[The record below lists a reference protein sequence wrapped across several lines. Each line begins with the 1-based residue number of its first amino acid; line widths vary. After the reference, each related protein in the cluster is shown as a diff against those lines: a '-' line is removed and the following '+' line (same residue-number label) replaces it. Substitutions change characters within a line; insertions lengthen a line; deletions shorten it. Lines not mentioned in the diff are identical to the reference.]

1 MEIFVIKL
9 NKFHYPM
16 VCIYGII
23 YSNGV
28 MFMEADKLAKI
39 IQLYM
44 YQNMFAENNSTSSS
58 AMFEAI
64 LMSAIESAANEKSV
78 SVSREPVLSSQSTE
92 ISNKV
97 STERDKGISSNTSNN
112 ISDAIKYVSD
122 KYGVEEELIK
132 AVIKQ
137 ESGFNPKAVSSSGAQ
152 GLMQLMPSTAKSLGV
167 ENPFNVLDNIDGGT
181 RYLKRLMEAFDGN
194 KELALSAYNGG
205 IGRMN
210 RLGVDTVSEISKM
223 PRETENYVSKVMNYY
238 RNYKEV

>member
-1 MEIFVIKL
+1 MEVDEL
-9 NKFHYPM
+9 T
-16 VCIYGII
+16 
-23 YSNGV
+23 
-28 MFMEADKLAKI
+28 KI

-44 YQNMFAENNSTSSS
+44 YQNMFTENNSNSSS
-58 AMFEAI
+58 AMFETM
-64 LMSAIESAANEKSV
+64 LMNAALSIANKNNSSISSEMV
-78 SVSREPVLSSQSTE
+78 SNPQSTT

-97 STERDKGISSNTSNN
+97 NVKSSTGVSSKISNN
-112 ISDAIKYVSD
+112 IDEAIKYVSD
-122 KYGVEEELIK
+122 KYGVEEEFIK

-137 ESGFNPKAVSSSGAQ
+137 ESAFNPNAVSRSGAQ

-210 RLGVDTVSEISKM
+210 RLGVDTVQEISKM
-223 PRETENYVSKVMNYY
+223 PRETENYVSKVMKNYQ
-238 RNYKEV
+238 NYKKV

>member
-1 MEIFVIKL
+1 MEVDEL
-9 NKFHYPM
+9 T
-16 VCIYGII
+16 
-23 YSNGV
+23 
-28 MFMEADKLAKI
+28 KI

-44 YQNMFAENNSTSSS
+44 YQNMFTENNSDSSS
-58 AMFEAI
+58 AMFETI
-64 LMSAIESAANEKSV
+64 LMNAALSIASKNSSTISSEMV
-78 SVSREPVLSSQSTE
+78 SNSQSTT

-97 STERDKGISSNTSNN
+97 NIKSSTDVSNKISDN
-112 ISDAIKYVSD
+112 IDDAIKYVSD
-122 KYGVEEELIK
+122 KYGVEEEFIK

-137 ESGFNPKAVSSSGAQ
+137 ESAFNPNAVSRSGAQ

-210 RLGVDTVSEISKM
+210 RLGVDTVQEISKM
-223 PRETENYVSKVMNYY
+223 PRETENYVSKVMKNYQ
-238 RNYKEV
+238 NYKKE

>member
-1 MEIFVIKL
+1 MT
-9 NKFHYPM
+9 
-16 VCIYGII
+16 
-23 YSNGV
+23 
-28 MFMEADKLAKI
+28 KI

-44 YQNMFAENNSTSSS
+44 YQNMFTENNSDSSS
-58 AMFEAI
+58 AMFETI
-64 LMSAIESAANEKSV
+64 LMNAALSIASKNSSTISSEMV
-78 SVSREPVLSSQSTE
+78 SNSQSTT

-97 STERDKGISSNTSNN
+97 NIKSSTDVSNKISDN
-112 ISDAIKYVSD
+112 IDDAIKYVSD
-122 KYGVEEELIK
+122 KYGVEEEFIK

-137 ESGFNPKAVSSSGAQ
+137 ESAFNPNAVSRSGAQ

-210 RLGVDTVSEISKM
+210 RLGVDTVQEISKM
-223 PRETENYVSKVMNYY
+223 PRETENYVSKVMKNYQ
-238 RNYKEV
+238 NYKKE